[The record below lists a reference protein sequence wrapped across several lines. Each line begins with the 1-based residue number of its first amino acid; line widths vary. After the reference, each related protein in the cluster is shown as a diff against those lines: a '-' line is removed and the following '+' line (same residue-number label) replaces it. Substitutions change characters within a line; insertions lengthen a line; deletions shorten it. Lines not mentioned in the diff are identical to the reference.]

1 MSNKF
6 EISVVA
12 VDRASAVFK
21 KINGSLTTSF
31 RPVTRLQ
38 KQVGALGKEMHLDKM
53 ANGLRGVSG
62 AAAKV
67 AQSLG
72 LSTAPLEALFGLG
85 AAGGIVAAGAAVAAL
100 GAKWGATGFEVN
112 RTAAAIGVSTSG
124 LQEFRGVA
132 KLAGISSEVA
142 TKSLANMARTMQDA
156 NFGHNAP
163 AFQVLNQFG
172 IRIKRNAAGVV
183 DAPAT
188 FKALADVLQNN
199 TNPQVREL
207 IASTLGID
215 TEMLPL
221 LIKGSKGLE
230 DLAKQVAAT
239 GYVMGSEQIK
249 NAVEYRT
256 AL

>member
-1 MSNKF
+1 MSSARSKKRHGLRPQRRTPSSG
-6 EISVVA
+6 SVA
-12 VDRASAVFK
+12 
-21 KINGSLTTSF
+21 
-31 RPVTRLQ
+31 
-38 KQVGALGKEMHLDKM
+38 
-53 ANGLRGVSG
+53 GLRGVSG

-72 LSTAPLEALFGLG
+72 PSTAPLESLFGLG

-100 GAKWGATGFEVN
+100 GAKWDATGFEVN
-112 RTAAAIGVSTSG
+112 RTAAAIGASSSG
-124 LQEFRGVA
+124 LQEFCGVA

-221 LIKGSKGLE
+221 LIKGSKGFE

>member
-100 GAKWGATGFEVN
+100 GAK
-112 RTAAAIGVSTSG
+112 
-124 LQEFRGVA
+124 
-132 KLAGISSEVA
+132 
-142 TKSLANMARTMQDA
+142 
-156 NFGHNAP
+156 
-163 AFQVLNQFG
+163 
-172 IRIKRNAAGVV
+172 
-183 DAPAT
+183 
-188 FKALADVLQNN
+188 
-199 TNPQVREL
+199 
-207 IASTLGID
+207 
-215 TEMLPL
+215 
-221 LIKGSKGLE
+221 
-230 DLAKQVAAT
+230 
-239 GYVMGSEQIK
+239 
-249 NAVEYRT
+249 
-256 AL
+256 